1 MEEAKTAFIEMELQ
15 LKIANDRF
23 TIVKNNM
30 NALATEIKEIEEVL
44 EQREREL
51 EEAMNIRKNSFKMN
65 TNHMQWKKAIND
77 TLATRVNGVDGIK
90 ILRNSITT
98 LRKRMNELIER
109 APRVRKELNNARE
122 VMDHASKDVRLALIK
137 MEHIAKEE
145 AKRMAGGRRSRRNRK
160 HRKRTHRK

>member
-1 MEEAKTAFIEMELQ
+1 MEKAKTAFIEMELQ

-23 TIVKNNM
+23 TAVKNRM
-30 NALATEIKEIEEVL
+30 HASETEIKEIKEVL
-44 EQREREL
+44 EQRELEL

-77 TLATRVNGVDGIK
+77 TLATHVSGVDGIK
-90 ILRNSITT
+90 ILRNSINI
-98 LRKRMNELIER
+98 LRMRMNELIGKE
-109 APRVRKELNNARE
+109 PYVRKELTNARE
-122 VMDHASKDVRLALIK
+122 VMDRASKDVRLALIE